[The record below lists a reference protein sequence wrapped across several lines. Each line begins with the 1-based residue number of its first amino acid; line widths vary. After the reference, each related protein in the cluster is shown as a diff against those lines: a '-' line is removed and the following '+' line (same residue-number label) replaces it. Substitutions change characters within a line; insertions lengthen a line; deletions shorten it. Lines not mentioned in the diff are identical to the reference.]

1 MARWRKVVFPTF
13 GVLFILFFFAPIFR
27 VTAQL
32 STGDHLAEPG
42 FWPTQSA
49 QYRKDFVGAETCAT
63 CHATIFASQKST
75 PMGATAMHA
84 ENSEILHSH
93 PNMDFGFGPF
103 HYSLKVQAD
112 QTGYAVTDG
121 KETQTANLQWAFGTG
136 RVGQS
141 YLFKKRGEAFYE
153 ARITYFSSLHNL
165 NFTPARAMTSAKDVA
180 LNDAMYREVGAAEV
194 GRCFA
199 CHTTASAIDG
209 KFDEAN
215 LIPGVSC
222 EACHGPGAEHVA
234 AMRTAKVTG
243 ESGGST
249 QIFNPVSLHP
259 PDSVDFCGA
268 CHATTWDVKLS
279 GIKGVSTARSQPY
292 RLQKSKCWGNGDAR
306 LTCIGCHDPHKQL
319 QMESTAYDANCL
331 SCHSGSAK
339 IQAAGSQ
346 GQKMDMHA
354 GKTCPVA
361 TKNCVSCH
369 MPKVDVP
376 EMHYAFTDHWIR
388 VLRPGETYRD

>member
-1 MARWRKVVFPTF
+1 MARSRKVVFRKF
-13 GVLFILFFFAPIFR
+13 GMLFIFFFLAPVFR

-32 STGDHLAEPG
+32 STSDHLAEPG

-49 QYRKDFVGAETCAT
+49 PYRKDFVGAETCAT

-75 PMGATAMHA
+75 PMGATAMHV
-84 ENSEILHSH
+84 ENSDILHAH
-93 PNMDFGFGPF
+93 PTLEFGFDPF
-103 HYSLKVQAD
+103 HYSLKVQGD
-112 QTGYAVTDG
+112 RTGYTVTDG
-121 KETQTANLQWAFGTG
+121 KETQTAKLQWAFGTG

-141 YLFKKRGEAFYE
+141 YLFKKQGPEFYE
-153 ARITYFSSLHNL
+153 ARVTYFSSLHTL

-199 CHTTASAIDG
+199 CHTTASTIDG

-243 ESGGST
+243 ESGSST
-249 QIFNPVSLHP
+249 QIFNPASLHP

-279 GIKGVSTARSQPY
+279 GMKGVSTSRSQPY
-292 RLQKSKCWGNGDAR
+292 RLQKSKCWGTGDAR

-319 QMESTAYDANCL
+319 QTESTAYDGNCL
-331 SCHSGSAK
+331 SCHGGAAK
-339 IQAAGSQ
+339 IQGASGQ
-346 GQKMDMHA
+346 GEKTAIHA
-354 GKTCPVA
+354 GKICPVA

-388 VLRPGETYRD
+388 VVRPGGVYPD